1 MQISK
6 KPWTGSPYFYGLS
19 VLYFQIS
26 VFAAIYVSPT
36 GNDASGTGTQLQPY
50 YSLSKAVAAVNAG
63 DTILMRGGTYQYTAT
78 VIIDKKGTSAAGFKV
93 LPYQD
98 EKPVLDYSGWKP
110 AAESIRFYARGIAL
124 TGSCWY
130 FKGLEICHA
139 PDNGVKLEGN
149 HNTFELCVF
158 HHNGDGGLQIGL
170 NKEDYDSNPDP
181 ENLAAYNTVINC
193 DSYRNADSA
202 TAYENADGF
211 SCKLYAGKN
220 NYFFGC
226 RAWENCDDG
235 WDCYQTNYLITIEN
249 CWSWHNGDPSLWGFS
264 SFNGDGNGFK
274 LGGNKE
280 PCPILVKHCVAFNCV
295 FGAVCGFSDNNNGA
309 PITVLNCTA
318 WLCGKCFKL
327 QDQAH
332 IIKNCAAFD
341 PKSGARFT
349 RDLSETA
356 ISVNNSW
363 DLPSINANYDDF
375 ISTSEADA
383 AAPRQAD
390 GSLPDNG
397 FAKLKQGSDLI
408 DKGVDVGLPFTGIAP
423 DLGAYEFGN
432 VTKIVYQS
440 VNPLMP
446 LQPIENRYSA
456 GIFDVLGRNVVPSNA
471 VSSRHPMAIMIM
483 QTTSGDYKSRLT
495 NNNMNLK

>member
-36 GNDASGTGTQLQPY
+36 GNDASGNGTVLQPY
-50 YSLSKAVAAVNAG
+50 YSLSKAVAIVNAG

-110 AAESIRFYARGIAL
+110 AAESIRFYARGITL
-124 TGSCWY
+124 TGSFWY
-130 FKGLEICHA
+130 FKGIEICHA
-139 PDNGVKLEGN
+139 PDNGVKLEGS

-170 NKEDYDSNPDP
+170 NKEDYKSNPDP
-181 ENLAAYNTVINC
+181 ENLAAYNSIINC

-202 TAYENADGF
+202 TSYENADGF
-211 SCKLYAGKN
+211 ACKLYAGKG
-220 NYFFGC
+220 NYFYGC
-226 RAWENCDDG
+226 RSWENCDDG
-235 WDCYQTNYLITIEN
+235 WDCYQTDYLITIEN
-249 CWSWHNGDPSLWGFS
+249 CWTWHNGDPAMWGLT

-274 LGGNKE
+274 LGGNGE
-280 PCPILVKHCVAFNCV
+280 PCPIVVKKCVAFDIH
-295 FGAVCGFSDNNNGA
+295 FGAMSAFSENDNA
-309 PITVLNCTA
+309 MPITLYNCIA
-318 WLCGKCFKL
+318 WNCARDFNM
-327 QDQAH
+327 QNQAH
-332 IIKNCAAFD
+332 IIKNCVAFENTRQA
-341 PKSGARFT
+341 PKDIS
-349 RDLSETA
+349 STA
-356 ISVNNSW
+356 VQQNDSW
-363 DLPSINANYDDF
+363 NIPGVTASADDF
-375 ISTSEADA
+375 VSLDVALA
-383 AAPRQAD
+383 LAPRQAD

-423 DLGAYEFGN
+423 DLGAYEFGD
-432 VTKIVYQS
+432 VTKIVSQN
-440 VNPLMP
+440 VNPLMS
-446 LQPIENRYSA
+446 LQHIENRHSA
-456 GIFDVLGRNVVPSNA
+456 GIFDVLGRNVAPSNA